1 MTRTMAERHVLPT
14 PEEVAAGAAEYIT
27 TLAEE
32 RVQTRGRFTI
42 ALAGGSTPRRLYETL
57 ASPPYA
63 ERLTWERCVFF
74 WSDERCVPPDHSE
87 SNYLLAK
94 EALLDRVPVLERN
107 VHRMR
112 GEAPPSE
119 AAEEYQ
125 RVLRQAF
132 DESTPSIDLVL
143 LGLGS
148 DGHTASLF
156 PGTDALQEKQRLVVA
171 NWIPRLEA
179 HRLTFTLPLLN
190 AATEVAFLVTDES
203 KAEVVQQVLQPA
215 EGASAPPAALVQP
228 ASGKLHWFLSKAAA
242 SRLSYQG

>member
-1 MTRTMAERHVLPT
+1 MAERHVLPT

-32 RVQTRGRFTI
+32 RVRTRGRFTI

-57 ASPPYA
+57 ASPPYVK
-63 ERLTWERCVFF
+63 RLTWDRWVVF
-74 WSDERCVPPDHSE
+74 WSDERCVPPDHRE
-87 SNYLLAK
+87 SNYLMAK
-94 EALLDRVPVLERN
+94 EALLDRVPVLESN

-112 GEAPPSE
+112 GEAPPQE

-132 DESTPSIDLVL
+132 GESTPSIDLVL

-156 PGTDALQEKQRLVVA
+156 PGTDALREEERLVVA
-171 NWIPRLEA
+171 NWIPQLEA

-190 AATEVAFLVTDES
+190 AAGEVAFLVTDAS

-215 EGASAPPAALVQP
+215 AGASAPPAALVQP
-228 ASGKLHWFLSKAAA
+228 ASGRLHWFLSKAAA

>member
-1 MTRTMAERHVLPT
+1 ML
-14 PEEVAAGAAEYIT
+14 
-27 TLAEE
+27 
-32 RVQTRGRFTI
+32 
-42 ALAGGSTPRRLYETL
+42 
-57 ASPPYA
+57 
-63 ERLTWERCVFF
+63 F
-74 WSDERCVPPDHSE
+74 WSDERCVPPDHRE

-94 EALLDRVPVLERN
+94 EALLDRVPLLERN

-112 GEAPPSE
+112 GEAPPPE

-132 DESTPSIDLVL
+132 DEPTPSIDLIL

-156 PGTDALQEKQRLVVA
+156 PGTDALQEEQRLVVA
-171 NWIPRLEA
+171 NWIPPLEA

-190 AATEVAFLVTDES
+190 AAAEVAFLVTDES

-215 EGASAPPAALVQP
+215 KGASAPPAALVKP
-228 ASGKLHWFLSKAAA
+228 ASGKLRWFLSKAAA
-242 SRLSYQG
+242 SRLSYQGWC